1 MVGRQIVTLLKRH
14 RPMQAM
20 QLRLCLLCAAL
31 VASMAMPTTDDVG
44 TIVPEVTQLEEDPT
58 QCFFLRSKEQVQP
71 CWLALE

>member
-1 MVGRQIVTLLKRH
+1 MVGRQIVTL
-14 RPMQAM
+14 PQASNATSS
-20 QLRLCLLCAAL
+20 LPLALCL